1 MQAFWNKFAWDPIHE
16 FNPAIC
22 FAPSMPGPGFYIV
35 FVFNELRWEV
45 IVRFV
50 DIAGIVDHHGLKFIF
65 IANIAFLLYV
75 IWTVES

>member
-1 MQAFWNKFAWDPIHE
+1 
-16 FNPAIC
+16 
-22 FAPSMPGPGFYIV
+22 
-35 FVFNELRWEV
+35 V

-75 IWTVES
+75 I